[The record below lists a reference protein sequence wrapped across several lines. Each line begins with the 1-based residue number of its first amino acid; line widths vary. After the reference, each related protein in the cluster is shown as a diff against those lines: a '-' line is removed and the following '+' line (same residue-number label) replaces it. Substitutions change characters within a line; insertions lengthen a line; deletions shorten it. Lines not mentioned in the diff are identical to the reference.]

1 MNKKIL
7 SVVLSFCLLIP
18 CALSSIACGNTNNG
32 NIEDKDVTKVN
43 QTERVQELCD
53 NIEKVPTAEDLS
65 KQSIVPPPENKSTDN
80 TTVQQLSLQKYN
92 SVDDYDEIPL
102 IPDGYEETNAYADYI
117 GNEINQV
124 DNLTSAAKGMKES
137 VLKEIT
143 QYGIWVDTSLHFNNS
158 DKKKLKVDYDVNAD
172 TLTIEEIFI
181 NKEGSYEKPV
191 SSTQY
196 TKLRSYYDVNDN
208 IVIEYY
214 SVNYI
219 GETVTEECY
228 KFHQNV
234 SFDYYVQTISNNDN
248 PDNYNFPHQSR
259 YYKIYDFVL
268 GENKQTSLFDYEIT
282 TNIQTNEIIN
292 SGGSVKTV
300 GQYEDFYILYK
311 MNLGKYI
318 EQENS
323 NYQTI
328 LFDKN
333 WHHLANV
340 SYRTINEQQIKTYIN
355 FIPLTLFNEIEKVYS
370 ENIDDVNAKLYF
382 SANGKTYS
390 NDNLVCQ
397 IDSSDDFNFTL
408 CMHFEGYDDNFNEIR
423 VSTINSNGE
432 IIIDKTK
439 SIYDCFATML
449 SSFGLT
455 FKNGYK
461 ELFDYAQSTHD
472 LLNNY
477 TAFGVSDFNDITTE
491 TLTALYSKYIT
502 EHVSLEK
509 INEYDSENNISV
521 TEQANDVVTYNY
533 INIKEEISVT
543 VNTQDGKVDF
553 SQLNVTIPK
562 KQLFIEG
569 NSYMIMIALTDG
581 NIIYELDR
589 KEVVF
594 NNEDMT
600 FSGFT
605 SVSITGENLSVDKE
619 YSLIIFFA
627 AKVNQSYVRM
637 TNNLNINCSPFESF
651 TIDGTDAKLT
661 YTLTDKILIST
672 TEKK

>member
-32 NIEDKDVTKVN
+32 NIEDKDVTKVS
-43 QTERVQELCD
+43 QTERVQELCENVD
-53 NIEKVPTAEDLS
+53 KVPTAEDLS
-65 KQSIVPPPENKSTDN
+65 QQSIVPPPENKSTDN
-80 TTVQQLSLQKYN
+80 KTVQQLNLQKYN
-92 SVDDYDEIPL
+92 SVDGYDEIPL

-137 VLKEIT
+137 VLTEIK
-143 QYGIWVDTSLHFNNS
+143 QYGIWVDTSLLFNNS
-158 DKKKLKVDYDVNAD
+158 VKKKLKVDYDVNAD

-181 NKEGSYEKPV
+181 SEEGAYEKPV

-228 KFHQNV
+228 KFHQNI

-248 PDNYNFPHQSR
+248 PDNYDFLHQSR

-268 GENKQTSLFDYEIT
+268 GENKQTSLLDYEIT
-282 TNIQTNEIIN
+282 TNIQTNEIVDA
-292 SGGSVKTV
+292 GGSVKTI

-333 WHHLANV
+333 GHYLTNV
-340 SYRTINEQQIKTYIN
+340 FYRTQEQQIKTYID

-390 NDNLVCQ
+390 NDNL
-397 IDSSDDFNFTL
+397 IYKSDSLGNFYFTL
-408 CMHFEGYDDNFNEIR
+408 CMYFEGNDNIHIP
-423 VSTINSNGE
+423 TICSNNE
-432 IIIDKTK
+432 IIISKTE
-439 SIYDCFATML
+439 SIYDCFSTML

-455 FKNGYK
+455 FKDGYK

-509 INEYDSENNISV
+509 INEYDSENFISV
-521 TEQANDVVTYNY
+521 TEQTNDVVTYNY
-533 INIKEEISVT
+533 VNIKEEISVT
-543 VNTQDGKVDF
+543 VNTQNGKVDF

-562 KQLFIEG
+562 KQLFIEN

-581 NIIYELDR
+581 NIIYELNR

-605 SVSITGENLSVDKE
+605 SVSIADKNLSVDKE

-637 TNNLNINCSPFESF
+637 TNNLNVNCSPFESF